1 VRYYK
6 IKNWDKFQYRKKD
19 YEDGRPKLPWIK
31 LHRNILT
38 SSEWISL
45 KDNEKGHFLSLLL
58 IANDHGLIENDA
70 RMCQLCARLRRKP
83 DLVKFLKLGLIE
95 VYGVPEEN
103 ESAFSAHQSQNRI
116 EKRREDQ
123 IREEKKELL
132 KAQIR
137 NLEKRIIK

>member
-1 VRYYK
+1 MRYYK
-6 IKNWDKFQYRKKD
+6 IKNWEKYQYRKKD
-19 YEDGRPKLPWIK
+19 YEEGRPKLPWVK

-38 SSEWISL
+38 SSAWISL
-45 KDNEKGHFLSLLL
+45 KDNEKAHYLSLIL

-83 DLVKFLKLGLIE
+83 DLVKFLNLGLIE
-95 VYGVPEEN
+95 VYNVPGQN
-103 ESAFSAHQSQNRI
+103 DCAVSAHKSQNRI
-116 EKRREDQ
+116 EKNREDK

-137 NLEKRIIK
+137 NLDKKIV